1 MIDSEAAAKAAAS
14 LSDDDLLLR
23 CLITGAATMVAR
35 YPHHAIV
42 RVEGGNYTMPIEQDG
57 TVLRR
62 PDGLR
67 DVLLIAYLMVVA

>member
-1 MIDSEAAAKAAAS
+1 MIDSEKAANDAAS

-23 CLITGAATMVAR
+23 CLITGAATLVAR

-42 RVEGGNYTMPIEQDG
+42 HVDGAIFTITIEQDG

-67 DVLLIAYLMVVA
+67 DVLLIAYLLVVA